1 MPSLIRHA
9 RESGHPGWPARLPG
23 SLGPRFRGDDERGF
37 GWIALVAALLLP
49 AAARAEGMPQLDFA
63 NPLTTSQVGVGHRS
77 SSPCCTSCWRAS
89 ACRRSARCSRSAR
102 GTSPSDLET
111 AQASKAR
118 ADEAAKQ
125 VAEATARARA
135 EAQAAINAALDV
147 AKREA
152 AARIATLNERLEAQ
166 LREAETQINAARSAA
181 LRALRE
187 VATDTAA
194 TVIGR
199 LTGAP
204 ADQGRL
210 DGAIGAALAARR
222 IG

>member
-1 MPSLIRHA
+1 
-9 RESGHPGWPARLPG
+9 
-23 SLGPRFRGDDERGF
+23 
-37 GWIALVAALLLP
+37 
-49 AAARAEGMPQLDFA
+49 MPQLDFA
-63 NPLTTSQVGVGHRS
+63 NPLTTSQVIWGAIIFAVLYFLLSRVGLPKVAS
-77 SSPCCTSCWRAS
+77 VLEERAQHI
-89 ACRRSARCSRSAR
+89 AA
-102 GTSPSDLET
+102 DLQT

-118 ADEAAKQ
+118 ADESAKQ

-135 EAQAAINAALDV
+135 EAQASINAALDV
-147 AKREA
+147 AKQESA
-152 AARIATLNERLEAQ
+152 GRIAALNARLEQQ
-166 LREAETQINAARSAA
+166 LHEAETQINAARSAA

-204 ADQGRL
+204 PDQGRL
-210 DGAIGAALAARR
+210 DGAIGTALAARR

>member
-1 MPSLIRHA
+1 MPL
-9 RESGHPGWPARLPG
+9 RL
-23 SLGPRFRGDDERGF
+23 
-37 GWIALVAALLLP
+37 ALLAALLLP

-63 NPLTTSQVGVGHRS
+63 NPLTTSQVVWGAIIFAVLYMLLARIGLPKVGEVLEQ
-77 SSPCCTSCWRAS
+77 RARHI
-89 ACRRSARCSRSAR
+89 A
-102 GTSPSDLET
+102 SDLET

-118 ADEAAKQ
+118 SDAAAKE
-125 VAEATARARA
+125 VADATARARA
-135 EAQAAINAALDV
+135 EAQAAINAALDA
-147 AKREA
+147 AKQEA
-152 AARIATLNERLEAQ
+152 AGRIAALNERLEQQ
-166 LREAETQINAARSAA
+166 LHEAEAQINAARSAA
-181 LRALRE
+181 MRALRE

-204 ADQGRL
+204 PDQGRL